1 MAQLFEGLLTVAEAA
16 EKLGISRETLKNWTR
31 QGKLTAYQSPG
42 GHWYYRESDI
52 DPEKL
57 LTVVPTEKD

>member
-52 DPEKL
+52 DPEK
-57 LTVVPTEKD
+57 D